1 MRKIVGGV
9 FQSLDGVMQAPG
21 GPDEDPT
28 REFPFGGWAAPFFDE
43 TMGQA
48 MGGLFGSPFEL
59 LLGRKTYEIFAAHW
73 PYVTG
78 PEAEMGQMFTAT
90 NKYVVTAEPDK
101 TDLGWENSHALAD
114 MDAVRALKDTDGP
127 DLLIQGSTT
136 LYPQL
141 LAEGLL
147 DRLFVMTFPVILG
160 QGKRMIDVK
169 TRDHRMVLANH
180 QVSQT
185 GVIIATYDVDGTVDT
200 GSFAMETPTKA
211 ELARRARMALEG

>member
-21 GPDEDPT
+21 GPNEDPT
-28 REFPFGGWAAPFFDE
+28 REFPFGGWVAPFFDE

-48 MGGLFGSPFEL
+48 MGGLFSTPFEL

-73 PYVTG
+73 PYVEG

-90 NKYVVTAEPDK
+90 NKYVVTSEPDK

-147 DRLFVMTFPVILG
+147 DRLFVLTFPIILG

-169 TRDHRMVLANH
+169 TRDHRMTLANH

-185 GVIIATYDVDGTVDT
+185 GVIIATYDVDGAVDT
-200 GSFAMETPTKA
+200 GSFAMETPSKA